1 MTPSRLATLHAVA
14 SCTFYQPKGDER
26 ECEELAK
33 LGYIRP
39 AQQGK
44 LSGYGLALPG
54 TVYLRK
60 RAGYE

>member
-1 MTPSRLATLHAVA
+1 MTPSHLAALHAVA
-14 SCTFYQPKGDER
+14 SCMFYQPKGDER

-33 LGYIRP
+33 LGYIQP
-39 AQQGK
+39 VEQGH

-60 RAGYE
+60 KDGYE